1 MSLRLQ
7 PSPCWLCSSR
17 ASTLTPLPPRPP
29 TRTTLSV
36 SQRRHATLLRRPI
49 RPYTFTQLVTL
60 TDGSVSI
67 QRTTSPTPVY
77 KSIKD
82 TRNHPMWN
90 PSSQKLANLEEDEA
104 GRLRAFRRRF
114 GRGWDAEAA
123 EKERDQ
129 DEADE
134 KGGKGDDGA
143 AGASRAGKRD
153 SASSPG
159 SDGAAEGD
167 LMDLISGF
175 DVPAGAGGRG
185 NPSISAAKKVAG
197 KGKK

>member
-1 MSLRLQ
+1 
-7 PSPCWLCSSR
+7 
-17 ASTLTPLPPRPP
+17 
-29 TRTTLSV
+29 
-36 SQRRHATLLRRPI
+36 
-49 RPYTFTQLVTL
+49 
-60 TDGSVSI
+60 
-67 QRTTSPTPVY
+67 
-77 KSIKD
+77 
-82 TRNHPMWN
+82 MWN